1 MAADRGDVDDRMKRA
16 QAAWAAGE
24 HAAALALWEL
34 LVQQGVARAQSNL
47 GAAFLEG
54 RGVARDVDK
63 AADLLRRAAE
73 QGDAGGQRNLALC
86 YYEGWGVPQ
95 DLAQAALWYEKAAT
109 QNDADAQD
117 MLSYM
122 KLIGEDYEGAR
133 LWAEKAAKFG
143 RTEAMARLGDIHHNA
158 LGVEHNP
165 KLAAAWWRQAAML
178 GHAEAQAMLG
188 AAHIT
193 GEGVPQDRIE
203 ALHWLLRAEANGA
216 GEVAAEFLSE
226 ARANMEPL
234 DTAEAERRAA
244 APLPKSQG
252 SAKPAAS

>member
-1 MAADRGDVDDRMKRA
+1 MAADRGDSDDRMKRA

-24 HAAALALWEL
+24 HDVALALWEPL
-34 LVQQGVARAQSNL
+34 AQQGVARAQSNL

-54 RGVARDVDK
+54 RGVARDVDRAVDWLK
-63 AADLLRRAAE
+63 RAAE

-86 YYEGWGVPQ
+86 HYEGWGVPL

-117 MLSYM
+117 VLSYM
-122 KLIGEDYEGAR
+122 KLIGDDYEGAR
-133 LWAEKAAKFG
+133 TWAEKAAKFG

-165 KLAAAWWRQAAML
+165 RLAAAWWRQAAIL

-188 AAHIT
+188 AAHLT

-216 GEVAAEFLSE
+216 GELAAEFLGD
-226 ARANMEPL
+226 ARTGMEPL
-234 DTAEAERRAA
+234 DQTEAERRAA

-252 SAKPAAS
+252 AKPPAS

>member
-1 MAADRGDVDDRMKRA
+1 MAADRGDADDRMKRA

-24 HAAALALWEL
+24 HGAALALWEPL
-34 LVQQGVARAQSNL
+34 AQQGLARAQSNL

-54 RGVARDVDK
+54 RGVARDVGR
-63 AADLLRRAAE
+63 AADLLRRAAD
-73 QGDAGGQRNLALC
+73 QGDAGGQRNLAHC

-95 DLAQAALWYEKAAT
+95 DPVQAALWYEKAAT

-122 KLIGEDYEGAR
+122 KLDGGDYEGAR
-133 LWAEKAAKFG
+133 TWAEKAATFG

-158 LGVEHNP
+158 LGVERNP
-165 KLAAAWWRQAAML
+165 RLAIAWWRQAAML

-188 AAHIT
+188 AAHIA

-216 GEVAAEFLSE
+216 GELAAGFMGD
-226 ARANMEPL
+226 ARADMDPL

-244 APLPKSQG
+244 APLPNSQG
-252 SAKPAAS
+252 SARPAGS

>member
-1 MAADRGDVDDRMKRA
+1 MAADRGDSDDGMKRA

-24 HAAALALWEL
+24 HEVALALWEPL
-34 LVQQGVARAQSNL
+34 ARQGVARAQSNL

-63 AADLLRRAAE
+63 AADLLRRAAD

-86 YYEGWGVPQ
+86 YHEGWGVPQ
-95 DLAQAALWYEKAAT
+95 DHAEAAAWYEKAAM

-117 MLSYM
+117 MLSYL
-122 KLIGEDYEGAR
+122 KLIGDDYEGAR
-133 LWAEKAAKFG
+133 IWAEKAAKFG
-143 RTEAMARLGDIHHNA
+143 RTEAMARLGDIHHDA
-158 LGVEHNP
+158 LGVERNP
-165 KLAAAWWRQAAML
+165 RLAVAWWRQAAML

-188 AAHIT
+188 AAHLT

-216 GEVAAEFLSE
+216 DELAAEFLGE

-234 DTAEAERRAA
+234 DTAEAARRAT
-244 APLPKSQG
+244 APLPKSQETP
-252 SAKPAAS
+252 KPATS

>member
-1 MAADRGDVDDRMKRA
+1 MVADRGDINDRIARA
-16 QAAWAAGE
+16 QAAWSSGQ
-24 HAAALALWEL
+24 HGAALDLWTPLANE
-34 LVQQGVARAQSNL
+34 GVARAQSNL

-63 AADLLRRAAE
+63 AVDWLKRAAE
-73 QGDAGGQRNLALC
+73 QGDAGGQRNLAHC
-86 YYEGWGVPQ
+86 YSEGWGVPQ
-95 DLAQAALWYEKAAT
+95 DSAQAALWYEKAAT

-122 KLIGEDYEGAR
+122 KLESGDHEGAR
-133 LWAEKAAKFG
+133 SWAEKAAKFG

-158 LGVEHNP
+158 LGVERNT

-188 AAHIT
+188 AAHLT
-193 GEGVPQDRIE
+193 GEGVPLDRVE
-203 ALHWLLRAEANGA
+203 ALHWLLRGAANGA
-216 GEVAAEFLSE
+216 DELAAEFLGD

>member
-1 MAADRGDVDDRMKRA
+1 MVADRGDINDRMARA
-16 QAAWAAGE
+16 QAAWAAGQ
-24 HAAALALWEL
+24 HAAALEIWAPLAEE
-34 LVQQGVARAQSNL
+34 GVARAQSNL
-47 GAAFLEG
+47 GAALLEG
-54 RGVARDVDK
+54 RGVARDADK
-63 AADLLRRAAE
+63 AVELLRRAAD
-73 QGDAGGQRNLALC
+73 QGDAGGQRNLAHC

-95 DLAQAALWYEKAAT
+95 DIAQAALWYEKAAA

-117 MLSYM
+117 MLSYV
-122 KLIGEDYEGAR
+122 KLDGGDYEAAR
-133 LWAEKAAKFG
+133 SWAEKAAKFG

-158 LGVEHNP
+158 LGVESNL
-165 KLAAAWWRQAAML
+165 KLAAGWWRQAAMM

-216 GEVAAEFLSE
+216 GELAAEFLGE
-226 ARANMEPL
+226 ARANMDPL

-244 APLPKSQG
+244 APLPNSQG
-252 SAKPAAS
+252 SAKPTT

>member
-1 MAADRGDVDDRMKRA
+1 MAADRGDADDRMKRA

-24 HAAALALWEL
+24 HGAALALWEPL
-34 LVQQGVARAQSNL
+34 AQQGMARAQSNL

-54 RGVARDVDK
+54 RGVARDAGKAVDW
-63 AADLLRRAAE
+63 LRQASE
-73 QGDAGGQRNLALC
+73 QGDAGGQRNLAHC
-86 YYEGWGVPQ
+86 YYEGWGVAQ
-95 DLAQAALWYEKAAT
+95 DNAAAVLWYEKAAA

-122 KLIGEDYEGAR
+122 KLDGGDYEGAR
-133 LWAEKAAKFG
+133 TWAEKAAKFG

-158 LGVEHNP
+158 LGVEPNP
-165 KLAAAWWRQAAML
+165 RLAAGWWRQAAML

-193 GEGVPQDRIE
+193 GAGVPQDRIE

-216 GEVAAEFLSE
+216 GELAAEFLGQ
-226 ARANMEPL
+226 ARADMDPL

-244 APLPKSQG
+244 APLQKSPG
-252 SAKPAAS
+252 

>member
-1 MAADRGDVDDRMKRA
+1 MADRGDSDDRMKRA

-24 HAAALALWEL
+24 HGAALALWEPL
-34 LVQQGVARAQSNL
+34 AQQGVARAQSNL

-54 RGVARDVDK
+54 RGVARDADK
-63 AADLLRRAAE
+63 AVDWLKRAAE
-73 QGDAGGQRNLALC
+73 QGDAGGQRNLAHC

-117 MLSYM
+117 MLSYV
-122 KLIGEDYEGAR
+122 KLDGGDYEAAR
-133 LWAEKAAKFG
+133 SWAEKAAKFG

-158 LGVEHNP
+158 LGVERNP
-165 KLAAAWWRQAAML
+165 KLAAGWWRQAAML

-188 AAHIT
+188 RPTSPARACRRI
-193 GEGVPQDRIE
+193 RIE

-216 GEVAAEFLSE
+216 GELAAEFLGQ
-226 ARANMEPL
+226 ARADMDPL

-244 APLPKSQG
+244 APLPNSQG

>member
-1 MAADRGDVDDRMKRA
+1 
-16 QAAWAAGE
+16 
-24 HAAALALWEL
+24 
-34 LVQQGVARAQSNL
+34 
-47 GAAFLEG
+47 
-54 RGVARDVDK
+54 
-63 AADLLRRAAE
+63 
-73 QGDAGGQRNLALC
+73 
-86 YYEGWGVPQ
+86 
-95 DLAQAALWYEKAAT
+95 
-109 QNDADAQD
+109 
-117 MLSYM
+117 
-122 KLIGEDYEGAR
+122 
-133 LWAEKAAKFG
+133 
-143 RTEAMARLGDIHHNA
+143 MARLGDIHHDG
-158 LGVEHNP
+158 LGVERNS
-165 KLAAAWWRQAAML
+165 KLAAGWWRQAAML

-244 APLPKSQG
+244 APLAKSQG